1 MVKNHVSTDTE
12 LAQAVDVMIA
22 RAKRTSILI
31 IKVNKLFSSFPSW
44 CFLKEIE
51 NMFSMFLS
59 GYRNTCESL
68 RELKKAVETLACERV
83 PTAFLVLPNFY
94 SCFFLAIRLF
104 ALNFYRVIVDEGA
117 ARVSYHAIEIESK

>member
-68 RELKKAVETLACERV
+68 GELKK
-83 PTAFLVLPNFY
+83 AFLVLPNFY

-104 ALNFYRVIVDEGA
+104 ALNFYRVIVDKGA